1 MTMTKMTKI
10 DMYEQILTHLTDAD
24 EIAFIKHE
32 IELTAKKNASRS
44 NKPTKAQI
52 ANATLADA
60 VYDAMVTGESY
71 RVADIKGLVP
81 DLAEANP
88 QKITAI
94 LTKLRNELRV
104 SREEIKGIAYF
115 TKK

>member
-52 ANATLADA
+52 ANATIADA
-60 VYDAMVTGESY
+60 VYNAMIDGQMY

-88 QKITAI
+88 QKVTAI
-94 LTKLRNELRV
+94 LTKLRDSVRV
-104 SREEIKGIAYF
+104 RRETVKGIAYF
-115 TKK
+115 TKI

>member
-44 NKPTKAQI
+44 SKPTKVQA
-52 ANATLADA
+52 ANVELMNEIYDFMEIGQRYTVTELTNA
-60 VYDAMVTGESY
+60 VPCLNGLTVNKVNALVRGLKLDG
-71 RVADIKGLVP
+71 RVVRSEEKG
-81 DLAEANP
+81 
-88 QKITAI
+88 
-94 LTKLRNELRV
+94 R
-104 SREEIKGIAYF
+104 AYF